1 MTKLNWLNYKDFIM
15 DVGNIYKEGET
26 FFMWIKPTGRDNIEK
41 LKTKYYIFNG
51 MWYISTDFTDNPE
64 DYSHGPGFWKSS
76 YRGKFAFDDIE
87 LKDEES
93 DKLLPQWVEI
103 GDYFLKI
110 SKIQG
115 LRKGKKTIYIL
126 NDKEDITVMFQSEY
140 KCSRA
145 YNKLKISL

>member
-1 MTKLNWLNYKDFIM
+1 MTKLNWLNYQDFI
-15 DVGNIYKEGET
+15 VEVNNIYKDGET

-51 MWYISTDFTDNPE
+51 MWYIDTDFTDNPE
-64 DYSHGPGFWKSS
+64 YYSRGPGFWKSN
-76 YRGKFAFDDIE
+76 YRGKCAFDE
-87 LKDEES
+87 KDEES
-93 DKLLPQWVEI
+93 DKLPPQWVEI

-115 LRKGKKTIYIL
+115 LRKGKKTIYVL

>member
-1 MTKLNWLNYKDFIM
+1 MTKLNWLNYKDFL
-15 DVGNIYKEGET
+15 VEVSKRYKDGET
-26 FFMWIKPTGRDNIEK
+26 FFMWIESTGGGVKKI
-41 LKTKYYIFNG
+41 KTKYLVCPTSSIN
-51 MWYISTDFTDNPE
+51 TDFTGNG
-64 DYSHGPGFWKSS
+64 DYSRGPGFWELN
-76 YRGKFAFDDIE
+76 YNGRFAFDE
-87 LKDEES
+87 EDEES

-110 SKIQG
+110 SEIQG

-145 YNKLKISL
+145 YNKLKKLLINSIN